1 MSKHLVEINFNE
13 LKFNLYE
20 LLGVPSNSP
29 EKKIK
34 KAYRKLILK
43 VHPDKNN
50 YEDEEIFNH
59 LTMANQI
66 LTNTLLREKYDNWLK
81 SFGQDSLSH
90 SDLKHGYK
98 NSIDKLN
105 LQIPNIKESKESYQD
120 KIDKLNKKHGIDK
133 YNDIDTMKKYSQ
145 KLEEFKLNI
154 NIPSQNIKN
163 GADFNN
169 KFENNKINP
178 KNDQIIHIKPN
189 DSIIE
194 FNGDLVGNEY
204 LSVTNYSLLYA
215 GEEDNIQ
222 TSNYS
227 SLDRAFM
234 LQPKLNYDNK
244 NDKERAKDYNKFTDE
259 LSELF
264 PKKND
269 DIDV

>member
-120 KIDKLNKKHGIDK
+120 KIQSAA
-133 YNDIDTMKKYSQ
+133 NDHINLINAYESQINLKIEDMRKKY
-145 KLEEFKLNI
+145 EI
-154 NIPSQNIKN
+154 
-163 GADFNN
+163 
-169 KFENNKINP
+169 
-178 KNDQIIHIKPN
+178 
-189 DSIIE
+189 
-194 FNGDLVGNEY
+194 
-204 LSVTNYSLLYA
+204 
-215 GEEDNIQ
+215 
-222 TSNYS
+222 
-227 SLDRAFM
+227 
-234 LQPKLNYDNK
+234 
-244 NDKERAKDYNKFTDE
+244 
-259 LSELF
+259 
-264 PKKND
+264 
-269 DIDV
+269 